1 MFESLSAKQR
11 EIVFEKSGKFVVRA
25 CPGSGKT
32 YCVSARLARLISDW
46 SKEYEGIA
54 TVSFTNVAWKEI
66 DKKYSEE
73 FQVGDR
79 ISFPHFLGTIDSF
92 INKFIFL
99 PFGHLIL
106 KCKNRPILVGE
117 PHGIW
122 TGKYFSDSLFGNI
135 SYKIDGT
142 LYATNERI
150 MPQNWVENL
159 AIVRSKQNINKGGYA
174 TQSDANYYA
183 MKILE
188 AFPQI
193 AKAIALRFPYLIVDE
208 AQDTSDIQMRIIDLL
223 IENGLNQV
231 MLVGDP
237 DQAIFEWNDARPDLL
252 NQKFNAWEN
261 SVVLN
266 ESRRCSQLICNFT
279 FNISSLGEPST
290 AVSEEVKDFA
300 YKPKV
305 IIYNNNI
312 PQLVA
317 DFIAECKQ
325 NGITV
330 SEESVAV
337 IYRSK
342 NLINEITGIPEIPY
356 NSSPWTTH
364 DNYTKDFAKGKH
376 LYDNGDFKDGFKA
389 IEKAIL
395 KQARN
400 LPFCSEDTVEET
412 IKKIGFV
419 RFKSYV
425 FRIINSLPNTDKTL
439 VNWVTAANKALTDK
453 AIKFQFSINN
463 AGANYSFNQI
473 FLSESD
479 KIDSINYRLGTVH
492 SVKGETFDA
501 TLVILKTKGIG
512 KAYKTIL
519 RDRISI
525 SDSEELRIAYVGM
538 TRPRKILV
546 VAVPNQE
553 DKSAWENKL
562 NGKHL
567 KDENQT
573 KRRVTS
579 KKQRTAAVMKI

>member
-1 MFESLSAKQR
+1 MFESLSDKQR
-11 EIVFEKSGKFVVRA
+11 EIVFDKSGKFVVRA

-32 YCVSARLARLISDW
+32 YCVSARLARLILDW
-46 SKEYEGIA
+46 RKEYEGIA
-54 TVSFTNVAWKEI
+54 AVSFTNVAWQEI
-66 DKKYSEE
+66 EKKYSEE

-92 INKFIFL
+92 INRFIFL
-99 PFGHLIL
+99 PYGHLIL
-106 KCKNRPILVGE
+106 KCKGRPTLVGE

-122 TGKYFSDSLFGNI
+122 TGKYFSDSLFDNI

-142 LYATNERI
+142 LYAINERI
-150 MPQNWVENL
+150 MPQNWLNNA
-159 AIVRSKQNINKGGYA
+159 AIVRSKKNINKGGYT
-174 TQSDANYYA
+174 TQSDANYFA

-188 AFPQI
+188 GFPQI

-266 ESRRCSQLICNFT
+266 ESRRSSQLICNFT
-279 FNISSLGEPST
+279 FNVSSLEEASS

-300 YKPKV
+300 YEPKV
-305 IIYNNNI
+305 ILYDNNL

-317 DFIAECKQ
+317 DFIAECEQ
-325 NGITV
+325 NGIVAT
-330 SEESVAV
+330 EESVAV

-342 NLINEITGIPEIPY
+342 NLINDITGIPEVPY
-356 NSSPWTTH
+356 NSSPWSTH
-364 DNYTKDFAKGKH
+364 DNYTKDFAKGKF
-376 LYDNGDFKDGFKA
+376 LYDNGDFKGGFKA

-395 KQARN
+395 KQVGN
-400 LPFCSEDTVEET
+400 LPFCSEETIEEM

-419 RFKSYV
+419 KFKSQV
-425 FRIINSLPNTDKTL
+425 FGFINSLPKADTTLGNWITATNTTL
-439 VNWVTAANKALTDK
+439 TENK
-453 AIKFQFSINN
+453 INFQLSINN
-463 AGANYSFNQI
+463 AGANYSFNQV
-473 FLSESD
+473 FLNEIE
-479 KIDSINYRLGTVH
+479 KITDRNYRLGTVH

-501 TLVILKTKGIG
+501 TLLILKTKGIG
-512 KAYKTIL
+512 KVYKTIL
-519 RDRISI
+519 KENISI

-546 VAVPNQE
+546 IAVPNQE
-553 DKSAWENKL
+553 NKTAWDNKCSL
-562 NGKHL
+562 C
-567 KDENQT
+567 
-573 KRRVTS
+573 
-579 KKQRTAAVMKI
+579 